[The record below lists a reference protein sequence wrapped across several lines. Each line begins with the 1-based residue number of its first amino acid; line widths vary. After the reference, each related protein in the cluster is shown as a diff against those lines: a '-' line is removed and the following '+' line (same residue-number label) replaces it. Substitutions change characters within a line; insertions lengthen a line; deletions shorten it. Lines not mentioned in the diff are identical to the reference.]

1 MDRQALATVP
11 GVLHDAG
18 MGDVGHLLN
27 HIQLTQTVDP
37 LFLGR
42 QLAQFNALFVVQ
54 VANRAQPAVDQAELA
69 ILHRRPY
76 AAAAIVAG
84 HQDVFD
90 LEHVDGVLDHR
101 QAVQVGVQYHVGHV
115 AVNEQVAGQH
125 THDFIGRY
133 ARIGTADPEEFGRLL
148 ASKLGEEVWIF
159 LLDRIGPALVVINQF
174 L

>member
-1 MDRQALATVP
+1 M
-11 GVLHDAG
+11 
-18 MGDVGHLLN
+18 
-27 HIQLTQTVDP
+27 
-37 LFLGR
+37 
-42 QLAQFNALFVVQ
+42 
-54 VANRAQPAVDQAELA
+54 
-69 ILHRRPY
+69 
-76 AAAAIVAG
+76 AG

-115 AVNEQVAGQH
+115 AVDEQVAGQH